1 MIILKQNTYST
12 PVTNI
17 QNTIY
22 INNSKLQ
29 LDKVKRKIYYWHLIN
44 NIIHTPKAIT
54 KWENIYTN
62 FKLKDHNFWKAIFKM
77 TFLCNKHTA
86 IQTFQYK
93 LIHRNLPCNKW
104 LNNIKIKSNNICTYC
119 SSIDSISHFLIDS
132 ENKYTGCLLK
142 PDVKLIY

>member
-29 LDKVKRKIYYWHLIN
+29 LDKVKCKIYYWHLIN
-44 NIIHTPKAIT
+44 NIIHTPKAII
-54 KWENIYTN
+54 KWGNIYTN
-62 FKLKDHNFWKAIFKM
+62 YKLKDHNFWKAIFKM
-77 TFLCNKHTA
+77 LFLCSRNTT

-93 LIHRNLPCNKW
+93 IIHRTK
-104 LNNIKIKSNNICTYC
+104 
-119 SSIDSISHFLIDS
+119 
-132 ENKYTGCLLK
+132 
-142 PDVKLIY
+142 